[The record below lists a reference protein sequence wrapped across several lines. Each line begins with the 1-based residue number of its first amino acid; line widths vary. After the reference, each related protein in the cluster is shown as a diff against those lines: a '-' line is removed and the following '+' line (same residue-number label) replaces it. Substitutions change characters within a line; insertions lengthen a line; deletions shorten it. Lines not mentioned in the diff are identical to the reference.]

1 MRVASRDAKQVNLGF
16 LEIGKYYENLEIR
29 WRDFVNSGENFVN
42 SGEKLHKNRY
52 QSSLVLFDFAFLLYF
67 GRNNLQNI
75 SLETGGKVNV
85 DRGQSIQ
92 EWTK

>member
-16 LEIGKYYENLEIR
+16 QEIGKYYENLEIR

-52 QSSLVLFDFAFLLYF
+52 QSSLVLSDFPFLLYF

-75 SLETGGKVNV
+75 SLETGGKVNIY
-85 DRGQSIQ
+85 RRQSIQ